1 MSKSKTMLAVQN
13 NAAWCLRI
21 WQCHGLP
28 TFQEENLWF
37 CPVDVPDFYPNV
49 VTMQPSGA
57 SIIGKIKEV
66 RAQNASQDFSVKDSF
81 AEIDFR
87 ELDLDRLFD
96 ANWLYLSPENKKPS
110 APSLDWA
117 PIESGVELSIWESQ
131 WDDRAEGCESIFL
144 PALLTDPSVQ
154 FWAGRS
160 EANIRAGFVSNVT
173 GSVVGISNT
182 FGPYED
188 CVAHAARQFSNY
200 GIVCYEGIE
209 TVSEAINLGFEV
221 TGDLTVWTTF

>member
-1 MSKSKTMLAVQN
+1 MKTLISALLLVLA
-13 NAAWCLRI
+13 AATTQAQSITLK
-21 WQCHGLP
+21 GSVA
-28 TFQEENLWF
+28 
-37 CPVDVPDFYPNV
+37 VDGSYVRLGDLFRNTGDKTDVIVAYAPAP
-49 VTMQPSGA
+49 
-57 SIIGKIKEV
+57 GKQAV
-66 RAQNASQDFSVKDSF
+66 
-81 AEIDFR
+81 
-87 ELDLDRLFD
+87 FD